1 MRHMITD
8 TYRHKGLRK
17 QLVAELERLG
27 ISDKKVLEAVN
38 KVPRHAFMSSAF
50 LEHAYENKAFSIA
63 AGQTISQPYTVAR
76 QTELLQVTPGIKVL
90 EVGTGSGYQ
99 AAVLAAM
106 GARVYSIERH
116 NILHQTAKRVLG
128 LLNYRVHCV
137 YGDGYKGLPAFA
149 PFHRII
155 ITCAVPRIPE
165 ALLDQLE
172 TGGRLVMPYGDGAVQ
187 EMTVLTKMPDGSFNR
202 ETYGAFSFV
211 PMLEK
216 RSDTP

>member
-1 MRHMITD
+1 MTD
-8 TYRHKGLRK
+8 SYRHKGLRK

-27 ISDKKVLEAVN
+27 ISDKRVLEAIN

-50 LEHAYENKAFSIA
+50 LEFAYENRAFSIA
-63 AGQTISQPYTVAR
+63 AGQTISQPFTVAR
-76 QTELLQVTPGIKVL
+76 QSELLRVNPGDKVL

-106 GARVYSIERH
+106 GVKVYSIERH
-116 NILHQTAKRVLG
+116 KVLHDGAKLVLQK
-128 LLNYRVHCV
+128 LNYRVHSV

-149 PFHRII
+149 PFMGVI

-165 ALLDQLE
+165 LLIDQLE
-172 TGGRLVMPYGDGAVQ
+172 AGGRLVMPFGDGAVQ
-187 EMTVLTKMPDGSFNR
+187 EMIVLTKNSDGSLQ
-202 ETYGAFSFV
+202 EEKHGTFSFV

-216 RSDTP
+216 RVDVS